1 MKKNSLLVIVLS
13 FISVSTFAQKS
24 ILNEGFESF
33 NISSNTNSGAAYS
46 SDLKWYRCGEDINL
60 QVVANPNVS
69 GINKSAKVLKLSRVE
84 NPTITV
90 ENANGQTWRGT
101 TTATYDFSKGNNS
114 VIEFKVIKNAA
125 GKLAMRLFTD
135 DSKNYVE
142 LVTPELPAS
151 TEWQTVKFDFTGR
164 MQFPFTPK
172 AYIMIQLEK
181 NSKVAES
188 QSSALVI
195 YIDDVKM
202 TENK

>member
-1 MKKNSLLVIVLS
+1 MKKHSLFIIAFSLISLS
-13 FISVSTFAQKS
+13 SFAQKPA
-24 ILNEGFESF
+24 LNEDFESF

-46 SDLKWYRCGEDINL
+46 SNFKWYRCGDDINL
-60 QVVANPNVS
+60 QIVANPNVS
-69 GINKSAKVLKLSRVE
+69 GINKSSKVLKLSRVE
-84 NPTITV
+84 NSTITV

-101 TTATYDFSKGNNS
+101 TTVSYDLSKGNNS
-114 VIEFKVIKNAA
+114 IIEFKVIKNVA
-125 GKLAMRLFTD
+125 GRLAMRLFTD

-142 LVTPELPAS
+142 LVTPELAAS

-188 QSSALVI
+188 QSSALEV

-202 TENK
+202 IENK

>member
-1 MKKNSLLVIVLS
+1 MKNHSLLIIVLS
-13 FISVSTFAQKS
+13 LFSVSIFAQKPT
-24 ILNEGFESF
+24 LNEDFESF
-33 NISSNTNSGAAYS
+33 NISSNPNSGAAYS
-46 SDLKWYRCGEDINL
+46 SSLKWYRCGDDINL
-60 QVVANPNVS
+60 QVVANPNAS

-101 TTATYDFSKGNNS
+101 TTASYDFSKGNNS
-114 VIEFKVIKNAA
+114 IIEFKVIKNIA

-135 DSKNYVE
+135 ESKNYVE

-151 TEWQTVKFDFTGR
+151 KEWQTVKFDFTGR

-188 QSSALVI
+188 QSSALDI
-195 YIDDVKM
+195 YIDDVKLI
-202 TENK
+202 ENK